1 VNRKHEPRKGRSRPP
16 RPCPSGH
23 PDHQLVRLG
32 DGALAPLGLPRGS
45 LVHVDRSRA
54 PRNGDLVWVELVLA
68 QDRARLVRRYE
79 EGGGI
84 VTLTAPGSGELA
96 ITIPYGEL
104 LVLGVA
110 EPASEAGCRPDRPE
124 TRDSPRGHDG
134 NIWAG

>member
-1 VNRKHEPRKGRSRPP
+1 MRIE
-16 RPCPSGH
+16 
-23 PDHQLVRLG
+23 
-32 DGALAPLGLPRGS
+32 DGAQGPLGLPRGS

-68 QDRARLVRRYE
+68 QDSARLVRRYE

-96 ITIPYGEL
+96 ITVPPGEL

-110 EPASEAGCRPDRPE
+110 EPASEANCRPDRPE
-124 TRDSPRGHDG
+124 TPHPLRGHDG

>member
-1 VNRKHEPRKGRSRPP
+1 MNSDHGPTKRRSRAS

-23 PDHQLVRLG
+23 PDHQLLRLRNSVLG
-32 DGALAPLGLPRGS
+32 PLGLPRGS
-45 LVHVDRSRA
+45 LLHVDRSRA

-96 ITIPYGEL
+96 ITVPYGEL

-110 EPASEAGCRPDRPE
+110 EPAAEASCRPGPPK
-124 TRDSPRGHDG
+124 TGNSLRGHDG
-134 NIWAG
+134 DIWAG

>member
-1 VNRKHEPRKGRSRPP
+1 MNSDHGLSKRGSRAS
-16 RPCPSGH
+16 RPCPRGH
-23 PDHQLVRLG
+23 PDHQLLRLRNSV
-32 DGALAPLGLPRGS
+32 LAPLGLPRGS

-54 PRNGDLVWVELVLA
+54 PRNGDLVWAELVLA
-68 QDRARLVRRYE
+68 QDSARLVRRYE

-96 ITIPYGEL
+96 ITVPQGEL

-110 EPASEAGCRPDRPE
+110 EPAAEASCRPDPPK
-124 TRDSPRGHDG
+124 TGNPLRGHDG